1 MAEGNRHL
9 GYKEALNVL
18 EERSPG
24 TKAAFYVEFLDK
36 ASHLFTPEAE
46 AEKADLRR
54 CTSCGAATTGEVCA
68 FCKLRARATASR
80 P

>member
-36 ASHLFTPEAE
+36 ASHLFTPQAE
-46 AEKADLRR
+46 AEKAALRE
-54 CTSCGAATTGEVCA
+54 CSSCGAATPGDVCA
-68 FCKLRARATASR
+68 FCKLRARATAPS
-80 P
+80 